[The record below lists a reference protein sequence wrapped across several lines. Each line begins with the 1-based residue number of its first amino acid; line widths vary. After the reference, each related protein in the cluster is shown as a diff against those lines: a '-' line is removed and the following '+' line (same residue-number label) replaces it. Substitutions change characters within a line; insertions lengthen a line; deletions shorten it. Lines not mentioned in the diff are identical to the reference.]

1 MPAVAELELLA
12 VDLPFKAAFRHAAA
26 ARTSSES
33 LFLRVRLDSG
43 VEGWGESLPR
53 AYVSGERRQDA
64 FALLR
69 DQVLPA
75 LVGRAFRSLPEVTS
89 FLEECDGKAPAEWV
103 GPEVPQTSA
112 WCAVDLALLDAF
124 GRQFGQPASPGGQ
137 PASPGGQRSGGAL
150 ERYRYSGVVSAG
162 RGWAYGVSLL
172 KVRAFGFPQVKL
184 KVGEDGALQ
193 AARTAR
199 RLLGRRVDLRVDANM
214 AWDVQQALAAIAQLR
229 TVGIGSFEQPVAAG
243 DLAGLARL
251 VAESSAGIVV
261 DEGLTDRGSL
271 EALVSHRACT
281 GANVRISKCGG
292 LVGAH
297 ARCRQ
302 ALDAGLLLQVGCQV
316 GESSLLSAAH
326 LALLQAL
333 APLRPGVRYAEGCF
347 GRHLLREDPASPLVQ
362 FGYGGRPP
370 RRPPGAGLGVQV
382 DQAVLERWAVDQV
395 RVVEER

>member
-1 MPAVAELELLA
+1 MPTVTELRLFA
-12 VDLPFKAAFRHAAA
+12 VDLPFKTAFRHAAA
-26 ARTSSES
+26 VRTISES
-33 LFLRVRLDSG
+33 LFLRVGLDSG
-43 VEGWGESLPR
+43 VDGWGEALPR
-53 AYVSGERRQDA
+53 GYVSGESRQDA

-75 LVGRAFRSLPEVTS
+75 LVGRRFQSLPEVVS
-89 FLEECDGKAPAEWV
+89 FLEKCDGKAPTEWV
-103 GPEVPQTSA
+103 RPEIPQTSA
-112 WCAVDLALLDAF
+112 WCSVDLALLDAF
-124 GRQFGQPASPGGQ
+124 GRAFGEPASLGGQ
-137 PASPGGQRSGGAL
+137 PSGGAL

-162 RGWAYGVSLL
+162 RGWPYAQSLL
-172 KVRAFGFPQVKL
+172 KMRAFRFPHVKL

-214 AWDVQQALAAIAQLR
+214 AWDVEQALEVIEELR
-229 TVGIGSFEQPVAAG
+229 SVGIQSFEQPVPAG

-261 DEGLTDRGSL
+261 DEGLTDRESL
-271 EALVSHRACT
+271 QTFIGQRACT

-292 LVGAH
+292 LVGAY
-297 ARCRQ
+297 ARCRE
-302 ALDAGLLLQVGCQV
+302 ALEAGLILQVGCQV

-326 LALLQAL
+326 LTLLQAL
-333 APLRPGVRYAEGCF
+333 APLTPGVRYAEGCF

-370 RRPPGAGLGVQV
+370 PRPPGAGLGVQI
-382 DQAVLERWAVDQV
+382 DQTMLERWAVD
-395 RVVEER
+395 RVVV